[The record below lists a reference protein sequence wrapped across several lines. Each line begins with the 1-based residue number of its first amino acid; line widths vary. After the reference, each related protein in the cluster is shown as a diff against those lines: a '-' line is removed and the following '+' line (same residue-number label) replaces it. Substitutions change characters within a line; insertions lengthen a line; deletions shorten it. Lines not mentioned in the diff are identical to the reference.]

1 MIYFYLILI
10 LITSY
15 LFGAIPWGFVI
26 GKAKGLDIREHGSKN
41 IGATNVTR
49 VIGKKW
55 GIACFIIDFFKGL
68 IPVIIVEIIF
78 RHCALQTTGYFST
91 AIILASLGAVFGHM
105 FPVYLGFKG
114 GKGVSTGSGA
124 VIAISPY
131 AAIIGIILWL
141 IIFKFSRYV
150 SLASIIA
157 AAAVAVFT
165 VLFSNYG
172 IYHINTTLQIFI
184 VIVVIAVIV
193 KHKSNIKRLL
203 NGTENK
209 FSKKK
214 K

>member
-1 MIYFYLILI
+1 LAA
-10 LITSY
+10 SY
-15 LFGAIPWGFVI
+15 LFGAIPWGFLI

-55 GIACFIIDFFKGL
+55 GITCFIIDFLKGL
-68 IPVIIVEIIF
+68 IPVLIVEIIF
-78 RHCALQTTGYFST
+78 RQYGLRLTGYFST
-91 AIILASLGAVFGHM
+91 AIILASIGVVFGHM

-131 AAIIGIILWL
+131 AAIIGIIFWV
-141 IIFKFSRYV
+141 IIFKLSKYV

-165 VLFSNYG
+165 VLFSYYG
-172 IYHINTTLQIFI
+172 IFHVSTTLQIFI
-184 VIVVIAVIV
+184 IIVVIAVIV

-203 NGTENK
+203 SGTENK

-214 K
+214 N